1 MKETNIQQLIRLE
14 AHKYDITIF
23 RNNVGQ
29 FENKAGRWV
38 RFGLCKG
45 SSDLIGW
52 HNKTGR
58 FVAIEVKRPSE
69 KVREDQQNFLDKVK
83 AAGGIAGVARKPED
97 IGEIMMES
105 NLL

>member
-23 RNNVGQ
+23 RNNVGKL
-29 FENKAGRWV
+29 ENKAGGWV

-52 HNKTGR
+52 HNKTGK
-58 FVAIEVKRPSE
+58 FVAIEVKKPRE
-69 KVREDQQNFLDKVK
+69 KLREDQKNFLDRVK
-83 AAGGIAGVARKPED
+83 ASGGIAGVARKPED
-97 IGEIMMES
+97 IKEI
-105 NLL
+105 LLDCSLI